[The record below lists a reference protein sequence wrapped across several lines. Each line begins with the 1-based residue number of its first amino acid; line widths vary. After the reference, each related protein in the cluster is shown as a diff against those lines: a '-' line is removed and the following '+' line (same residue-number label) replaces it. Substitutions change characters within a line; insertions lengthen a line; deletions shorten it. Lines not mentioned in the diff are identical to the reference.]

1 VGRGEARVIEAPA
14 FLAAARAVGF
24 RLYTGVPCSYLQP
37 LINCAIDDADARYV
51 GATNE
56 GDAVAIASGA
66 EIGGVRSIVM
76 FQNSGLGNA
85 VSPLSSLNAIFRLPV
100 LVIATLRGEPGGPA
114 DEPQHA
120 LMGTIT
126 TSLFDQLRIP
136 WEHFPTDAT
145 EIAPCL
151 ARATAHMDRE
161 RTPYG
166 VVMKK
171 GSVAAHALGTP
182 APAHSVIGAAPM
194 LPQWSKTLP
203 SRADVLRAVQAAV
216 QMSEGESDA
225 IVATTGYTG
234 RELYALDDR
243 KNQLYMV
250 GSMGCASPFALGVAI
265 ARPQRRVVVLDGDG
279 AMLMRMGALGTI
291 GYERPENLVHV
302 VLDNESYESTGGQST
317 VSHATD
323 LAMVAHACGYPRV
336 LRATSAREV
345 SAALAHDAPRELTFV
360 HVKIASGVPENLPRP
375 KVGPVDVG
383 ERFRSFLTE
392 RASATRSRS
401 NERA

>member
-1 VGRGEARVIEAPA
+1 VGRGEARVIEAAA

-100 LVIATLRGEPGGPA
+100 LVVATLRGEPGGPA

-126 TSLFDQLRIP
+126 TSLFDQLRVP
-136 WEHFPTDAT
+136 WEFFPTDAN
-145 EIAPCL
+145 EIGPCL

-166 VVMKK
+166 LVMKK
-171 GSVAAHALGTP
+171 GSVAPHALATP
-182 APAHSVIGAAPM
+182 APAHTALAAEPA
-194 LPQWSKTLP
+194 LAPWGKTAL
-203 SRADVLRAVQAAV
+203 SRADVLRAVQSAL
-216 QMSEGESDA
+216 GDHDA

-250 GSMGCASPFALGVAI
+250 GSMGCASAFALGVAI
-265 ARPQRRVVVLDGDG
+265 ARPGKRVVVLDGDG
-279 AMLMRMGALGTI
+279 AMLMRMGALATLGF
-291 GYERPENLVHV
+291 ERPQNLVHV
-302 VLDNESYESTGGQST
+302 VLDNEAYESTGGQST

-323 LAMVAHACGYPRV
+323 LALVAHACGYPRV
-336 LRATSAREV
+336 SRARTAKDV
-345 SAALAHDAPRELTFV
+345 AAALAHDAPRELSFV
-360 HVKIASGVPENLPRP
+360 HVKIASGVPDNLPRP
-375 KVGPVDVG
+375 KIGPVEVG
-383 ERFRSFLTE
+383 ERFRSFLAGRT
-392 RASATRSRS
+392 A
-401 NERA
+401 